1 MKRRHSR
8 RTRRHRLAFT
18 LIELIVVVTIIG
30 VLAAL
35 IAPRILNRVGGAKKA
50 VAQQKIAVLET
61 KVREFQVDC
70 GRLPTN
76 QEGLRALVQQ
86 PGDTGDNWQGPY
98 VKQKDI
104 LDPWG
109 SEIQY
114 RAPGRYNEDFDLFTL
129 GADAREGGEDENAD
143 VGNW

>member
-35 IAPRILNRVGGAKKA
+35 IAPRILNRVGGAQKA

-76 QEGLRALVQQ
+76 QEGLRALVQH
-86 PGDTGDNWQGPY
+86 PSGTGDDWKGPY
-98 VKQKDI
+98 VKEKDI

-109 SEIQY
+109 VEIQY
-114 RAPGRYNEDFDLFTL
+114 RAPGRFNEDFDLFTL
-129 GADAREGGEDENAD
+129 GKDGREGGEDENAD